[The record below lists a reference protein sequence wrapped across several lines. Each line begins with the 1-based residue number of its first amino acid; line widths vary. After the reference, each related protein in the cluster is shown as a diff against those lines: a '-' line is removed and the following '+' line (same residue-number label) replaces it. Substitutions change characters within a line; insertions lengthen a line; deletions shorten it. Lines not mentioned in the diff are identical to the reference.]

1 LGIDNRIDAEVDG
14 YNVERSKPAPN
25 LFLHAAA
32 MLEVRLATCA
42 VIEDSEAG
50 IQAALCAG
58 MWAVGVG
65 LVPRVGKAHIRY
77 GSLEGVHLPRIIQD
91 LEVTA

>member
-1 LGIDNRIDAEVDG
+1 MADN
-14 YNVERSKPAPN
+14 YNVERSIPAPD

-32 MLEVRLATCA
+32 MLEVRPATCA

-50 IQAALCAG
+50 MQAALCAG

-65 LVPRVGKAHIRY
+65 PGPRVGKAHIRY
-77 GSLEGVHLPRIIQD
+77 GSL
-91 LEVTA
+91 